1 MWFKSGLIMVV
12 VATCCGVAAAIPRC
26 GDQARKDAIKLLK
39 FHVNNDD
46 RAELAAGVTQL
57 PSVANPAKKKQKF
70 DVIEVWGYVYKG
82 QYRMR
87 MIYFYFNEKECVL
100 MGQEILEYASI

>member
-1 MWFKSGLIMVV
+1 MWFKSGLIILVV
-12 VATCCGVAAAIPRC
+12 TACCSVAGAIPRC
-26 GDQARKDAIKLLK
+26 GDQARKDAFNLLK
-39 FHVNNDD
+39 FHVNNDV
-46 RAELAAGVTQL
+46 RAELADGVTQL

-87 MIYFYFNEKECVL
+87 MIYFYFNDKECVL
-100 MGQEILEYASI
+100 MGQEILEYASL